1 MGFLAGYAGA
11 APPAGAPMTAANE
24 VTRRLMH
31 RDAGAARWLLEE
43 RARGHALLLSG
54 NTRTGARHSLALDG
68 RLTNRAELLADLR
81 AAGVEPE
88 GTGDADAIL
97 AGWET
102 WDEALLPRLEGAFAL
117 AVLNT
122 ATGTLTLVRDRFGQ
136 SPLLVASIG
145 GTDGA
150 VAFASE
156 LQALLAWPGLR
167 PEPHLAALS
176 AIVAF
181 GYSPLGSSPLMRVRR
196 LPPGHLMVVQ
206 PDGSARERRWWS
218 MPATGSEPTRP
229 AQSLTPLIL
238 AALKDQGLDEGAV
251 TARSG
256 EGTPLL
262 LACLPGVR
270 ESTAA
275 LPPPDP
281 DLIQRLVL
289 HQGEPIAPDVI
300 LPALAAGAEG
310 GLLLAPTGAAE
321 LLLAHRRYRLFQR
334 DLAKLREGSGMT
346 PLEQGFHEAP
356 VSARDLW
363 HAASGGMAEGDRMGL
378 LGPAL
383 LHTLVLAAPDL
394 YGTSLCEADP
404 AFLMA
409 EAARLDLSMR
419 VPARELPAL
428 DVAASLTGATLVCP
442 FLDSRLSALLL
453 GRPDAARRWLVQGR
467 SPVEADLSA
476 WNPMAPALRD
486 FTEETLLGSASRN
499 RHLFS
504 QGRVPALLRR
514 HKARPDLDPATIW
527 TMLGVELWC
536 QAFLDGAAWKAPVRP
551 AQDETPPA
559 VVREAA

>member
-1 MGFLAGYAGA
+1 MGLLAGYAGA
-11 APPAGAPMTAANE
+11 APPAAAPMTAAHE
-24 VTRRLMH
+24 VRRRLMH
-31 RDAGAARWLLEE
+31 RDAGEARWLLEE
-43 RARGHALLLSG
+43 RARGHALFLSG
-54 NTRTGARHSLALDG
+54 NTRTGARHSLAFDG

-102 WDEALLPRLEGAFAL
+102 WDEALLPRLEGAFAIAIL
-117 AVLNT
+117 DT
-122 ATGTLTLVRDRFGQ
+122 ATGILTLVRDRFGQ
-136 SPLLVASIG
+136 SPLLVATIG
-145 GTDGA
+145 GRDGA

-167 PEPHLAALS
+167 PEPDLAALS
-176 AIVAF
+176 TIIAF
-181 GYSPLGSSPLMRVRR
+181 GYSPLGCSPLMRVRR
-196 LPPGHLMVVQ
+196 LPPGHLMVVGA
-206 PDGSARERRWWS
+206 DGSVRERRWWS
-218 MPATGSEPTRP
+218 MPATSSEPVRP
-229 AQSLTPLIL
+229 ARSLTPLII
-238 AALKDQGLDEGAV
+238 AALKEQGLDEGAV
-251 TARSG
+251 TPRSG

-262 LACLPGVR
+262 LACMPGVR
-270 ESTAA
+270 ESTAEI
-275 LPPPDP
+275 PPPDP
-281 DLIQRLVL
+281 ELVQRLVL
-289 HQGEPIAPDVI
+289 HQGEPIAPDAI

-321 LLLAHRRYRLFQR
+321 LLLAHRRYRLVQR
-334 DLAKLREGSGMT
+334 DLAKLREGSGT
-346 PLEQGFHEAP
+346 KPADGGFHEAP
-356 VSARDLW
+356 LSARDLW

-428 DVAASLTGATLVCP
+428 DVAASLTGATILCP
-442 FLDSRLSALLL
+442 FLESRLSGLLL
-453 GRPDAARRWLVQGR
+453 GLPDAARRWLVQGR

-504 QGRVPALLRR
+504 QGCVPALLRR
-514 HKARPDLDPATIW
+514 HKARQDLDPATLW
-527 TMLGVELWC
+527 AMLGVELWC
-536 QAFLDGAAWKAPVRP
+536 QAFLDGNAWKAAAKP
-551 AQDETPPA
+551 AQDEVPA
-559 VVREAA
+559 AVREAA